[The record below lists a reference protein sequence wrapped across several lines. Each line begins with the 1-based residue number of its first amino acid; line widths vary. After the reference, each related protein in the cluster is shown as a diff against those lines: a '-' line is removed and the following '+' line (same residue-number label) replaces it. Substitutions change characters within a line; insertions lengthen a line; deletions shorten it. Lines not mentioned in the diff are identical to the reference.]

1 MKRVYLL
8 GGLLLLVAY
17 LWYTSRREHLTPGPP
32 TLASLQKDTQELDDK
47 LTKLNTEF
55 QKMKQ
60 QASEGANAA
69 ASAKLQLS
77 AAKKS

>member
-8 GGLLLLVAY
+8 GGLLLLVVY

-32 TLASLQKDTQELDDK
+32 TLATLQKDTHELDDK
-47 LTKLNTEF
+47 LKKLSTEF
-55 QKMKQ
+55 EQMKQ

-69 ASAKLQLS
+69 ATARLQVSAVKNS
-77 AAKKS
+77 